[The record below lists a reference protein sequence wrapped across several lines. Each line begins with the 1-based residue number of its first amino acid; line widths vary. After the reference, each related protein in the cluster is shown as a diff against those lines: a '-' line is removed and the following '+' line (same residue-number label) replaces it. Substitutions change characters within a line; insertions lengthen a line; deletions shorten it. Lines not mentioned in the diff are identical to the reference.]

1 MNDHLERIKM
11 YFLSLIPSYCNN
23 FREITFLFPFYLS
36 TLQRISSGLFMP
48 NELANEPEWHKS
60 IKRQYN
66 LGHSFRKFRWISFV
80 SFWLIF
86 PDVAENI
93 AFHIRIYVTKTIR
106 MIHKF
111 TDSAIWNVMKLIQS
125 CDFSDSGKKDFI
137 LHNTCNMFSRN
148 LVICRHE

>member
-1 MNDHLERIKM
+1 MLMNNHLEKM
-11 YFLSLIPSYCNN
+11 HFLSLIPSYCNN